1 VSGLRRIAPFLLAL
15 LILTVALVD
24 VPRAQ
29 AKDVSFAIEMR
40 SIAFNPDL
48 VRVDPGDVVTI
59 RVFNNDTGVPHTFDL
74 PAFNV
79 HLGTVSAPIQPG
91 ENRSVTFTADRTGV
105 FYFYCSIAGHATEAG
120 GGRWTG
126 MAGRLEVGDPSRPV
140 DLAPIIVIVIVGL
153 AVGLVAVAYYAVRR
167 KRKPA

>member
-1 VSGLRRIAPFLLAL
+1 MSGLRRIAPFLLVL

-48 VRVDPGDVVTI
+48 VRVDPGDIVTI
-59 RVFNNDTGVPHTFDL
+59 RVFNNDTSVPHTFDL

-79 HLGTVSAPIQPG
+79 HVGTIASPIAPG
-91 ENRSVTFTADRTGV
+91 ETRTVTFTADREGV
-105 FYFYCSIAGHATEAG
+105 FYFHCSITGHSQEAG
-120 GGRWTG
+120 ADRWTG
-126 MAGRLEVGDPSRPV
+126 MAGVLQVGTPRTA
-140 DLAPIIVIVIVGL
+140 DLTPIILVGVIAL
-153 AVGLVAVAYYAVRR
+153 AAVLGLVFYGVRRR
-167 KRKPA
+167 KRG

>member
-1 VSGLRRIAPFLLAL
+1 MSGLRRIAPFLPAL

-40 SIAFNPDL
+40 SIAFTPDL

-74 PAFNV
+74 PTLNA

-91 ENRSVTFTADRTGV
+91 ENRSVTFTADQTGV
-105 FYFYCSIAGHATEAG
+105 FYFHCGIAGHATEAG

-126 MAGRLEVGDPSRPV
+126 MAGRLEVGDPSRPA
-140 DLAPIIVIVIVGL
+140 DLVPIIVIVIVGL